1 MPVLGYEDGQGMKRS
16 LAVAAATLVLT
27 ASLAACGNDK
37 PAVCGSVDNLRT
49 SVDDLKNVD
58 VTSSGAV
65 SDLQTALTSVENN
78 VATVKSDAK
87 SEFSTQINAVDTAL
101 ASLKTT
107 IDTAKADPSAA
118 NVAAVAA
125 AAAPADTALETLIS
139 DVQSTC

>member
-1 MPVLGYEDGQGMKRS
+1 MKRS

-65 SDLQTALTSVENN
+65 SDLPTALTSVENN

-87 SEFSTQINAVDTAL
+87 SE
-101 ASLKTT
+101 
-107 IDTAKADPSAA
+107 
-118 NVAAVAA
+118 
-125 AAAPADTALETLIS
+125 
-139 DVQSTC
+139 